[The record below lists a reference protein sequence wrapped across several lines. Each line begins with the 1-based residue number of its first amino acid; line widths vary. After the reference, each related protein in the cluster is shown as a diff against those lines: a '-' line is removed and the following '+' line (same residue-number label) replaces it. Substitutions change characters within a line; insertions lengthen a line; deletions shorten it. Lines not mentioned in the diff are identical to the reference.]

1 MGILMYCI
9 LIAMNFM
16 KIRQGV
22 LAESLSIERKFGH
35 DASLSFVKSKAPNS
49 HKHTENSY
57 IKPRNKRLR
66 KRVKKPP
73 KLHISFLCSS
83 DNSPQSD
90 TPAFVN
96 MSVICFSSTVSN
108 DN

>member
-66 KRVKKPP
+66 KRGKNLLNYTLVFFAV
-73 KLHISFLCSS
+73 LTIARNQIHQHLS
-83 DNSPQSD
+83 
-90 TPAFVN
+90 
-96 MSVICFSSTVSN
+96 ICQ
-108 DN
+108 